1 MTLVKASMKVII
13 TTIIAGA
20 FLVAATALHARITP
34 HLIALPRGAWRWLQ
48 YGRLYS
54 PDGKIRYY
62 DRHGRPHLLQ
72 DGVEGDVFAHHGR
85 RALASVKGGWCRHLG
100 RVP

>member
-34 HLIALPRGAWRWLQ
+34 HLIALPRGA
-48 YGRLYS
+48 
-54 PDGKIRYY
+54 
-62 DRHGRPHLLQ
+62 
-72 DGVEGDVFAHHGR
+72 VV
-85 RALASVKGGWCRHLG
+85 LASVWPALFARWEDTILRSPRPTAPFAGWR
-100 RVP
+100 